1 MFWSCTT
8 GCIYCVV
15 TVQDGLGVIDG
26 VSVNDGV
33 ILDVGVGVGVK
44 LGVIDGVDVTLGVID
59 GVTDGDNGGDG
70 IGSYWSHA
78 FMSSNITTGMFNS
91 TPPKWSLNRSRNV
104 VDVFGRSVS
113 K

>member
-1 MFWSCTT
+1 VFWSCTT
-8 GCIYCVV
+8 ACIYCVV
-15 TVQDGLGVIDG
+15 SIHDVLGVIDG
-26 VSVNDGV
+26 VGVNE
-33 ILDVGVGVGVK
+33 
-44 LGVIDGVDVTLGVID
+44 GVIDGVILGVGVKD
-59 GVTDGDNGGDG
+59 GVMLGVTDGVAVMLGVTDGDNGGDG

-78 FMSSNITTGMFNS
+78 FISSKIVTGIFNS